1 MPRSSKKSR
10 PNNEPTESPDSS
22 SGSGSDNDD
31 DQDEMME
38 SNPQENIQ
46 IDLEARAP
54 IDTDHDAILY
64 FLEQSF
70 GNTIKKSVLD
80 LKQLTTQLVT
90 QQSCGSVFYQ
100 PLDSTMDETDDDDD
114 DNPVLGICS
123 ILRFDQQHNK
133 QIQAW
138 LLEKCSEKEQAKHI
152 LQSSKCGLFVN
163 ERYMNIPAD
172 ISLPAIRTLREEL
185 IYPIDYWVIH
195 AKIRLH
201 KSDSNTMYYVNGE
214 EEVFE

>member
-10 PNNEPTESPDSS
+10 PNNEPTESS

-70 GNTIKKSVLD
+70 ATNNSIGYSTIL
-80 LKQLTTQLVT
+80 
-90 QQSCGSVFYQ
+90 
-100 PLDSTMDETDDDDD
+100 
-114 DNPVLGICS
+114 
-123 ILRFDQQHNK
+123 
-133 QIQAW
+133 W
-138 LLEKCSEKEQAKHI
+138 
-152 LQSSKCGLFVN
+152 
-163 ERYMNIPAD
+163 
-172 ISLPAIRTLREEL
+172 
-185 IYPIDYWVIH
+185 
-195 AKIRLH
+195 
-201 KSDSNTMYYVNGE
+201 
-214 EEVFE
+214 